1 VKILQLFADIIASII
16 ERHKVESERDSFRE
30 QLFFSQKMESIGQ
43 MAGGMAHDFN
53 NQLAII
59 MGNAQLALADLKES
73 SPGWLEFKEIMTASV
88 RARELT
94 MKLLTFARREKIN
107 PQPLSVKT
115 VVEDIA
121 KLLKRSIPKKISVLT
136 KFSVKDS
143 VAMMDVNQMHQA
155 LLNICNNAAAAMP
168 NGGYLT
174 IDLSEVDV
182 DEAAAITA
190 ETAPG
195 RYSVIKVADTGTG
208 MPPEVAERIF
218 EPFFTTK
225 SRDEGTG
232 LGLAITYGIVKNHGG
247 FIDVVSE
254 VGSGTSFFVY
264 LPVDESETSAA
275 QIKEDECV
283 YQRTGTIMVVD
294 DEKQALSVAER
305 ILRKFGFDVVA
316 ASNGPDA
323 VKAFKRLGGQI
334 DLVVLDI
341 IMPGMDGADV
351 FRELRAIEP
360 DVKVILASG
369 YSVNGQ
375 AGAIMKEGAVGFVQK
390 PFTIAELG
398 AAVDHAFS

>member
-1 VKILQLFADIIASII
+1 MDENANRVANFLLS
-16 ERHKVESERDSFRE
+16 
-30 QLFFSQKMESIGQ
+30 L
-43 MAGGMAHDFN
+43 GGGRGKG
-53 NQLAII
+53 LAII
-59 MGNAQLALADLKES
+59 MGNAQLALEDLKES
-73 SPGWLEFKEIMTASV
+73 DPGRLEFKEIMTASV

-115 VVEDIA
+115 VVEDVA
-121 KLLKRSIPKKISVLT
+121 KLLKRSIPKKISVLAR
-136 KFSVKDS
+136 FEVKDS
-143 VAMMDVNQMHQA
+143 VVMMDVNQMHQA

-168 NGGYLT
+168 DGGHIVIELGERD
-174 IDLSEVDV
+174 I
-182 DEAAAITA
+182 DEAAGITV
-190 ETAPG
+190 ETSPG
-195 RYSVIKVADTGTG
+195 RYCVIKVSDTGTG
-208 MPPEVAERIF
+208 MPPEVTERIF

-225 SRDEGTG
+225 PRDKGTG

-247 FIDVVSE
+247 FIEVASE
-254 VGSGTSFFVY
+254 VGVGTSFSVY
-264 LPVDESETSAA
+264 LPVDESETAET
-275 QIKEDECV
+275 QLKEDEHLF
-283 YQRTGTIMVVD
+283 QRTGTIMVVD
-294 DEKQALSVAER
+294 DEKPALSVAER

-323 VKAFKRLGGQI
+323 VKAFKRLKTQI

-351 FRELRAIEP
+351 FRELKALNP

-390 PFTIAELG
+390 PFTISELG
-398 AAVDHAFS
+398 AAINHALSSR